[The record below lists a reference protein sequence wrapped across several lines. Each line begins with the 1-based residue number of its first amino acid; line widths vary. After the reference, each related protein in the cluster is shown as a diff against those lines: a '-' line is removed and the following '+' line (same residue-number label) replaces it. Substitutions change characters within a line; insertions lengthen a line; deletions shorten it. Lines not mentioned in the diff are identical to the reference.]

1 MATNN
6 TIDELFKAKIHIKD
20 LHCGTLAILIL
31 RMRHSFQTPH
41 INLEVGHRFAY
52 GRSRLE

>member
-20 LHCGTLAILIL
+20 LHCGTLAIL

-41 INLEVGHRFAY
+41 INLEAGYRFAY